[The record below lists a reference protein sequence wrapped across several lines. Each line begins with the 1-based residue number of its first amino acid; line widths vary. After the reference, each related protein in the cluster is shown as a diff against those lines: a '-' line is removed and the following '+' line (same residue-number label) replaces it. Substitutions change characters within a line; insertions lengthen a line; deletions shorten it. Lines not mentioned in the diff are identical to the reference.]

1 MDEKEQLKTE
11 KRMKDEAWLEKIK
24 ERLDEYAEPVPS
36 SGWERLERELP
47 RRKAIPLYRWM
58 AAIAAL
64 LVGAL
69 SFIGIRLADKHSSN
83 IPVQLSLQA
92 QAPAPATTA
101 DALPSYAC
109 PHRQLPPATQVSP
122 VLIHTEDSTETT
134 QEETILSPD
143 IETQPQPQKEV
154 KKATELPPTNR
165 ELLAMDRQSRPYPKG
180 WAVGILVGNF
190 GGSIGN
196 LSQKGGLSQTQ
207 QSAPGTGYS
216 NLDLTATTNNVLAI
230 SKEQEIIFKN
240 GLPFLQNRYPRIVSI
255 DHKLP
260 ISAGFSIRKNLPK
273 GFSVETGLVYTFL
286 ASDILYEGAVQETSQ
301 KLHYLG
307 IPLRANWNFI
317 DKNKFIFYVS
327 AGGTVEKCIYGKRG
341 SEDLSID
348 PVQLSVLAAIGA
360 QYNIG
365 KHFGI
370 YLEPGISYFF
380 DNGSDIR
387 TIRTDNPCNFT
398 LQAGLRL
405 SY

>member
-24 ERLDEYAEPVPS
+24 ERLDEYAEPVPP

-47 RRKAIPLYRWM
+47 RRKTIPLRRWM

-69 SFIGIRLADKHSSN
+69 SFIGIRLADDHVPN
-83 IPVQLSLQA
+83 VPVQPSLHA

-109 PHRQLPPATQVSP
+109 PHRQLPPATQASLVQS
-122 VLIHTEDSTETT
+122 HTEDSTETT
-134 QEETILSPD
+134 LETILLPD
-143 IETQPQPQKEV
+143 IEPQPQPQKEV

-165 ELLAMDRQSRPYPKG
+165 ELLAMDRQSRPHAKG

-196 LSQKGGLSQTQ
+196 LSQRGGLSQTQ

-216 NLDLTATTNNVLAI
+216 NLDLTATSNGVLAI
-230 SKEQEIIFKN
+230 PKEQEILFQN
-240 GLPFLQNRYPRIVSI
+240 GLPFLQNRTPGIVSI
-255 DHKLP
+255 EHKQP

-307 IPLRANWNFI
+307 IPLRANWNFV
-317 DKNKFIFYVS
+317 DKDKFTFYVS
-327 AGGTVEKCIYGKRG
+327 AGGTVEKCVYGKRG

-380 DNGSDIR
+380 DDGSGIR

>member
-1 MDEKEQLKTE
+1 
-11 KRMKDEAWLEKIK
+11 MKDEAWLKKIK
-24 ERLDEYAEPVPS
+24 ERLDEYSEPVPS

-47 RRKAIPLYRWM
+47 RQKTIPLRRWM

-69 SFIGIRLADKHSSN
+69 SFIGIRLADDHVSTN
-83 IPVQLSLQA
+83 PVQPVLQA
-92 QAPAPATTA
+92 KAPASATTA
-101 DALPSYAC
+101 DALPPYTC
-109 PHRQLPPATQVSP
+109 PHRQLPPVAQVSP
-122 VLIHTEDSTETT
+122 VQIHTEEHLETA
-134 QEETILSPD
+134 QEALM
-143 IETQPQPQKEV
+143 PQDTTPSRPQKKV
-154 KKATELPPTNR
+154 KKETELPRTNR
-165 ELLAMDRQSRPYPKG
+165 ELLAMNQQSRPHPKG
-180 WAVGILVGNF
+180 WAVGVLVGNV
-190 GGSIGN
+190 GGGIGN
-196 LSQKGGLSQTQ
+196 LSQNGGLSQTQ

-216 NLDLTATTNNVLAI
+216 NLDLTATSSNVLPI
-230 SKEQEIIFKN
+230 PKEQEIIFQN
-240 GLPFLQNRYPRIVSI
+240 GLPFLQNRTPRIVSI
-255 DHKLP
+255 DHKQP

-273 GFSVETGLVYTFL
+273 GFSLETGLVYTFL
-286 ASDILYEGAVQETSQ
+286 ASDILYEGAVQETRQ

-317 DKNKFIFYVS
+317 DKDKFTFYVS
-327 AGGTVEKCIYGKRG
+327 AGGTVEKCIYGKMG
-341 SEDLSID
+341 SEDLSVD

-380 DNGSDIR
+380 DDGSDIR

>member
-1 MDEKEQLKTE
+1 
-11 KRMKDEAWLEKIK
+11 MKDEAWLKKIK
-24 ERLDEYAEPVPS
+24 ERLDEYSEPVPS

-47 RRKAIPLYRWM
+47 RQKTIPLRRWM

-69 SFIGIRLADKHSSN
+69 SFIGIRLADDHVSTN
-83 IPVQLSLQA
+83 PVQPVLQA
-92 QAPAPATTA
+92 KAPASATTA
-101 DALPSYAC
+101 DALPLYTR
-109 PHRQLPPATQVSP
+109 PHRQLPPVAQVNP
-122 VLIHTEDSTETT
+122 VQIHTEEHKYIETA
-134 QEETILSPD
+134 QETI
-143 IETQPQPQKEV
+143 IPQDTTPSRPQKKV
-154 KKATELPPTNR
+154 KKETELPRTNR
-165 ELLAMDRQSRPYPKG
+165 ELLAMNRQSRPHPKG
-180 WAVGILVGNF
+180 WAVGVLVGNV
-190 GGSIGN
+190 GGGIGN

-216 NLDLTATTNNVLAI
+216 DLDLAATTSDVLAI
-230 SKEQEIIFKN
+230 PKEQEIIFQN
-240 GLPFLQNRYPRIVSI
+240 GLPFLQNRTPRIVSI
-255 DHKLP
+255 DHKQP

-273 GFSVETGLVYTFL
+273 GFSVETGLIYTFL
-286 ASDILYEGAVQETSQ
+286 ASDILYEGAVQETKQ

-307 IPLRANWNFI
+307 IPLRANWNFV
-317 DKNKFIFYVS
+317 DKDKFTFYVS
-327 AGGTVEKCIYGKRG
+327 AGGTVEKCIYGKLG
-341 SEDLSID
+341 SEDLSVD

-370 YLEPGISYFF
+370 YLEPGISYFL
-380 DNGSDIR
+380 DDGSGIR

>member
-1 MDEKEQLKTE
+1 
-11 KRMKDEAWLEKIK
+11 MKDEAWLEKIK
-24 ERLDEYAEPVPS
+24 ERLDEYSEPVPS

-47 RRKAIPLYRWM
+47 RQKTIPLRRWM

-69 SFIGIRLADKHSSN
+69 SFIGIRLADDHVSTN
-83 IPVQLSLQA
+83 PVQPVLQA
-92 QAPAPATTA
+92 KAPASATTA
-101 DALPSYAC
+101 DALPPYTC
-109 PHRQLPPATQVSP
+109 PHRQLPPVAQVSP
-122 VLIHTEDSTETT
+122 VQIHTEEHLETA
-134 QEETILSPD
+134 QEALM
-143 IETQPQPQKEV
+143 PQDTTPSRPQKKV
-154 KKATELPPTNR
+154 KKETELPRTNR
-165 ELLAMDRQSRPYPKG
+165 ELLAMNRQSRPHPKG
-180 WAVGILVGNF
+180 WAVGVLVGNV

-196 LSQKGGLSQTQ
+196 LSQKGGLSQAQ

-216 NLDLTATTNNVLAI
+216 NLDLTATSINVLAI
-230 SKEQEIIFKN
+230 PKGQEIIFQN
-240 GLPFLQNRYPRIVSI
+240 GLPFLQNRNPRIVSI
-255 DHKLP
+255 DHKQP
-260 ISAGFSIRKNLPK
+260 ISAGFSIRKNLRK

-286 ASDILYEGAVQETSQ
+286 ASDILYEGAAQETSQ

-307 IPLRANWNFI
+307 IPLRANWNFV
-317 DKNKFIFYVS
+317 DKNKFTFYVS
-327 AGGTVEKCIYGKRG
+327 AGGTIEKCIYGKMG
-341 SEDLSID
+341 SENLSVD

-370 YLEPGISYFF
+370 YLEPGVSYFF
-380 DNGSDIR
+380 DDGSDIQ

>member
-1 MDEKEQLKTE
+1 
-11 KRMKDEAWLEKIK
+11 MKDEAWLEKIK
-24 ERLDEYAEPVPS
+24 ERLDEYSEPVPS

-47 RRKAIPLYRWM
+47 RQKTIPLRRWM

-64 LVGAL
+64 LVGAI
-69 SFIGIRLADKHSSN
+69 SFIGIQLADDYVSN
-83 IPVQLSLQA
+83 NPVQPALRA
-92 QAPAPATTA
+92 QAPASATTA
-101 DALPSYAC
+101 DALPLYTY
-109 PHRQLPPATQVSP
+109 PHRQLPPVAQVSP
-122 VLIHTEDSTETT
+122 VQIHTEEHLETA
-134 QEETILSPD
+134 QETI
-143 IETQPQPQKEV
+143 IPQDTTSSRPQKKV
-154 KKATELPPTNR
+154 KKETELPRTNR
-165 ELLAMDRQSRPYPKG
+165 ELLAMNKQSRSHAKG
-180 WAVGILVGNF
+180 WAIGVLVGNL

-216 NLDLTATTNNVLAI
+216 NLDLTETSSNVLPI
-230 SKEQEIIFKN
+230 PKEQEIIFQN
-240 GLPFLQNRYPRIVSI
+240 GLPFLQNRTPRIVSI
-255 DHKLP
+255 DHKQP

-273 GFSVETGLVYTFL
+273 GFSLETGLVYTFL
-286 ASDILYEGAVQETSQ
+286 ASDILYEGAVQETRQ
-301 KLHYLG
+301 KLHYMG

-317 DKNKFIFYVS
+317 DKDKFTFYVS
-327 AGGTVEKCIYGKRG
+327 AGGTVEKCIYGKMG
-341 SEDLSID
+341 SEDLSVD

-380 DNGSDIR
+380 DDGSDIR

>member
-1 MDEKEQLKTE
+1 
-11 KRMKDEAWLEKIK
+11 MKDEAWLEKIK
-24 ERLDEYAEPVPS
+24 ERLDEYSEPVPS

-47 RRKAIPLYRWM
+47 RQKTIPLRRWM

-64 LVGAL
+64 LVGAI
-69 SFIGIRLADKHSSN
+69 SFIGIQLADDYVSN
-83 IPVQLSLQA
+83 NPVQPALRA
-92 QAPAPATTA
+92 QAPASATTA
-101 DALPSYAC
+101 DALPLYTY
-109 PHRQLPPATQVSP
+109 PHRQLPPVAQVSP
-122 VLIHTEDSTETT
+122 VQIHTEEHLETA
-134 QEETILSPD
+134 QETI
-143 IETQPQPQKEV
+143 IPQDTTSSRPQKKV
-154 KKATELPPTNR
+154 KKETELPRTNR
-165 ELLAMDRQSRPYPKG
+165 ELLAMNKQSRSHAKG
-180 WAVGILVGNF
+180 WAIGVLVGNL

-216 NLDLTATTNNVLAI
+216 NLDLTETSSNVLPI
-230 SKEQEIIFKN
+230 PKEQEIIFQN
-240 GLPFLQNRYPRIVSI
+240 GLPFLQNRTPRIVSI
-255 DHKLP
+255 DHKQP

-273 GFSVETGLVYTFL
+273 GFSLETGLVYTFL
-286 ASDILYEGAVQETSQ
+286 ASDILYEGAVQETRQ
-301 KLHYLG
+301 KLHYMG

-317 DKNKFIFYVS
+317 DKDKFTFYVS
-327 AGGTVEKCIYGKRG
+327 AGGTVEKCIYGKLG
-341 SEDLSID
+341 SEDLSVD

-380 DNGSDIR
+380 DDGSDIR

>member
-1 MDEKEQLKTE
+1 
-11 KRMKDEAWLEKIK
+11 MKDEAWLEKIK
-24 ERLDEYAEPVPS
+24 ERLDEYSEPVPS

-47 RRKAIPLYRWM
+47 RQKTIPLRRWM

-64 LVGAL
+64 LVGAI
-69 SFIGIRLADKHSSN
+69 SFIGIQLADDYVSN
-83 IPVQLSLQA
+83 NPVQPALRA
-92 QAPAPATTA
+92 QAPASATTA
-101 DALPSYAC
+101 DALPLYTY
-109 PHRQLPPATQVSP
+109 PHRQLPPVAQVSP
-122 VLIHTEDSTETT
+122 VQIHTEEHLETA
-134 QEETILSPD
+134 QETI
-143 IETQPQPQKEV
+143 IPQDTTSSRPQKKV
-154 KKATELPPTNR
+154 KKETELPRTNR
-165 ELLAMDRQSRPYPKG
+165 ELLAMNKQSRSHAKG
-180 WAVGILVGNF
+180 WAIGVLVGNL

-216 NLDLTATTNNVLAI
+216 NLDLTETSSNVLPI
-230 SKEQEIIFKN
+230 PKEQEIIFQN
-240 GLPFLQNRYPRIVSI
+240 GLPFLQNRTPRIVSI
-255 DHKLP
+255 DHKQP

-273 GFSVETGLVYTFL
+273 GFSLETGLVYTFL
-286 ASDILYEGAVQETSQ
+286 ASDILYEGAVQETRQ
-301 KLHYLG
+301 KLHYMG

-317 DKNKFIFYVS
+317 DKDKFTFYVS
-327 AGGTVEKCIYGKRG
+327 AGGTVEKCIYGKMG
-341 SEDLSID
+341 SEDLSVD

-380 DNGSDIR
+380 DNGSDIQ

>member
-1 MDEKEQLKTE
+1 
-11 KRMKDEAWLEKIK
+11 MKDEAWLEKIK
-24 ERLDEYAEPVPS
+24 ERLDEYSEPVPS

-47 RRKAIPLYRWM
+47 RQKTIPLRRWM

-69 SFIGIRLADKHSSN
+69 SFIGIRLADDHVSTN
-83 IPVQLSLQA
+83 PVQPVLQA
-92 QAPAPATTA
+92 KAPASATTA
-101 DALPSYAC
+101 DALPPYTC
-109 PHRQLPPATQVSP
+109 PHRQLPPVAQVSP
-122 VLIHTEDSTETT
+122 VQIHTEEHLETA
-134 QEETILSPD
+134 QEALM
-143 IETQPQPQKEV
+143 PQDTTPSRPQKKV
-154 KKATELPPTNR
+154 KKETELPRTNR
-165 ELLAMDRQSRPYPKG
+165 ELLAMNKQSRPHAKG
-180 WAVGILVGNF
+180 WAVGVLVGNF
-190 GGSIGN
+190 GGGIGN
-196 LSQKGGLSQTQ
+196 LSQKGGLSQTL

-216 NLDLTATTNNVLAI
+216 NLDLTATSNNVLVI
-230 SKEQEIIFKN
+230 PDEQKIIFQN
-240 GLPFLQNRYPRIVSI
+240 GLPFLQNRTPRIVSI

-286 ASDILYEGAVQETSQ
+286 ASDILYEGAVKETSQ

-307 IPLRANWNFI
+307 IPLRANWNFV
-317 DKNKFIFYVS
+317 DKDKFTFYVA
-327 AGGTVEKCIYGKRG
+327 AGGTIEKCIYGKMG
-341 SEDLSID
+341 SENLSVD

-380 DNGSDIR
+380 DDGSDIR

>member
-1 MDEKEQLKTE
+1 
-11 KRMKDEAWLEKIK
+11 MKDEAWLKKIK
-24 ERLDEYAEPVPS
+24 ERLDEYSEPVPS
-36 SGWERLERELP
+36 SGWERLERELH
-47 RRKAIPLYRWM
+47 RQKTIPLRRWM

-64 LVGAL
+64 LVGAI
-69 SFIGIRLADKHSSN
+69 SFIGIRLADDYVPN
-83 IPVQLSLQA
+83 NPMQPALRA
-92 QAPAPATTA
+92 QVPASAPTA
-101 DALPSYAC
+101 DALPPYTC
-109 PHRQLPPATQVSP
+109 PHRQLPPVAQVSP
-122 VLIHTEDSTETT
+122 VQIHTEEHLETA
-134 QEETILSPD
+134 QEALM
-143 IETQPQPQKEV
+143 PQDTTPSRPQKKV
-154 KKATELPPTNR
+154 KKETELPRTNR
-165 ELLAMDRQSRPYPKG
+165 ELLAMNKQQRPQAKG
-180 WAVGILVGNF
+180 WAIGVLVGNL

-216 NLDLTATTNNVLAI
+216 NLDLAATSNNVLPI
-230 SKEQEIIFKN
+230 PKEQEIIFQN
-240 GLPFLQNRYPRIVSI
+240 GLPFLQNRSPRIVSI
-255 DHKLP
+255 DHKQP

-286 ASDILYEGAVQETSQ
+286 ASDILYEGAVQETKQ

-307 IPLRANWNFI
+307 IPLRANWNFV
-317 DKNKFIFYVS
+317 DKDKFTFYVS
-327 AGGTVEKCIYGKRG
+327 AGGTVEKCIYGKLG
-341 SEDLSID
+341 SEDLSVD
-348 PVQLSVLAAIGA
+348 PVQLSVLAAVGA

-380 DNGSDIR
+380 DDGSDIR

>member
-1 MDEKEQLKTE
+1 
-11 KRMKDEAWLEKIK
+11 MKDEAWLEKIK
-24 ERLDEYAEPVPS
+24 ERLDEYSEPVPS

-64 LVGAL
+64 LVGAI
-69 SFIGIRLADKHSSN
+69 SFIGIRLADEHSSN
-83 IPVQLSLQA
+83 IHVQLSLQA

-109 PHRQLPPATQVSP
+109 PHQQLPPAAQVSP

-143 IETQPQPQKEV
+143 IATQPQPQKEV
-154 KKATELPPTNR
+154 KKAKELPPTNR
-165 ELLAMDRQSRPYPKG
+165 ELLAMDRQSRPHPKG
-180 WAVGILVGNF
+180 WAVGVLVGNF

-216 NLDLTATTNNVLAI
+216 NLDLTATSINVLAI
-230 SKEQEIIFKN
+230 PKGQEIIFQN
-240 GLPFLQNRYPRIVSI
+240 GLPFLQNRTPGIVSI
-255 DHKLP
+255 DHKQP
-260 ISAGFSIRKNLPK
+260 ISAGFSIRKNLRK
-273 GFSVETGLVYTFL
+273 DFSVETGLVYTFL
-286 ASDILYEGAVQETSQ
+286 ASDILYEGAAQETSQ

-307 IPLRANWNFI
+307 IPLRANWNFV
-317 DKNKFIFYVS
+317 DKNKFTFYVS
-327 AGGTVEKCIYGKRG
+327 AGGTVEKCIYGKMG
-341 SEDLSID
+341 SEDLSVD
-348 PVQLSVLAAIGA
+348 PLQLSVLAAIGA

-380 DNGSDIR
+380 DDGSGIR